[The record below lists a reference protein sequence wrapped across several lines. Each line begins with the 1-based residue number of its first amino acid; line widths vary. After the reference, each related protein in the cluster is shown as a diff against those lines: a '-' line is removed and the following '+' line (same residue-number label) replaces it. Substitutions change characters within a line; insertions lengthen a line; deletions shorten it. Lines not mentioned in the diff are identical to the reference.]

1 VKGGKANIF
10 CHQMSW
16 VLAPSVTNNSIAYA
30 EQQQQQQQDFSCSQT
45 RQLQKQFSQNWYYYW
60 SRD

>member
-1 VKGGKANIF
+1 
-10 CHQMSW
+10 MSW